1 MRANSL
7 VIQKFAISTQPLPM
21 PAPTV
26 EIVGRSRGIVAFF
39 LSLIGFSPITRFIL
53 AGNELRCQSAS
64 LFGQSSQTIPI
75 NHIAT
80 LSAGVR
86 KPVGNLVAAAVFLV
100 AGITLSVSTDEV
112 IPTAVGLVLATAL
125 VIGYVL
131 AKTFVIMV
139 YPEGGPEIALRFQP
153 NVIEGIPIDVERAL
167 NVVAVI
173 RDMVIS
179 QDTTPPTVQPEP
191 ATVPQDQLVPEQ
203 ALEPESVPTS
213 PEPYQPEAEESS
225 LPSASEADEIN
236 ASALFEE
243 ARRRAADGRK
253 DEAVALL
260 RGIVDQFPL
269 TVSADQAKQTLSK
282 IDDPGEQ

>member
-7 VIQKFAISTQPLPM
+7 VIQKFAISAQPLPM

-86 KPVGNLVAAAVFLV
+86 KPVGNLVAAAVFLLG
-100 AGITLSVSTDEV
+100 GILLSVSTEDV
-112 IPTAVGLVLATAL
+112 IASAIGLVLATAL

-131 AKTFVIMV
+131 AKSFFIMV
-139 YPEGGPEIALRFQP
+139 HPEGGPEIALRFQP

-167 NVVAVI
+167 SVVAVI

-179 QDTTPPTVQPEP
+179 QHATTPTVQPEP
-191 ATVPQDQLVPEQ
+191 TPEPTPEPR
-203 ALEPESVPTS
+203 LEPVLAPPDPGELETE
-213 PEPYQPEAEESS
+213 EPPLPEA
-225 LPSASEADEIN
+225 SEVDEIN
-236 ASALFEE
+236 ATALFEE

-260 RGIVDQFPL
+260 TGIVDQFPL
-269 TVSADQAKQTLSK
+269 TWSAEQAKRTLAK
-282 IDDPGEQ
+282 LDNPGDQ

>member
-7 VIQKFAISTQPLPM
+7 VIQKFAISAQPLPM

-26 EIVGRSRGIVAFF
+26 EIVGRSRGVVAFF

-86 KPVGNLVAAAVFLV
+86 KPVGNLVAAAVFLLG
-100 AGITLSVSTDEV
+100 GILLSVFTEDV
-112 IPTAVGLVLATAL
+112 IASAIGLVLATAL

-131 AKTFVIMV
+131 AKSFFIMV
-139 YPEGGPEIALRFQP
+139 HPEGGPEIALRFQP

-167 NVVAVI
+167 SVVAVI

-179 QDTTPPTVQPEP
+179 QDATTSTVQPEP
-191 ATVPQDQLVPEQ
+191 TPEPEPE
-203 ALEPESVPTS
+203 LEPVLAPPDPGEQETE
-213 PEPYQPEAEESS
+213 EPPLSE
-225 LPSASEADEIN
+225 ASEVDEIN
-236 ASALFEE
+236 ATALFEE

-260 RGIVDQFPL
+260 TGIVDQFPL
-269 TVSADQAKQTLSK
+269 TWSAEQAKRTLAK
-282 IDDPGEQ
+282 LDNPGDQ

>member
-7 VIQKFAISTQPLPM
+7 VIQKFAISAQPLPM

-26 EIVGRSRGIVAFF
+26 EIVGRSRGVVAFF

-86 KPVGNLVAAAVFLV
+86 KPVGNLVVAAVFLLG
-100 AGITLSVSTDEV
+100 GITLSVFTEDV
-112 IPTAVGLVLATAL
+112 IASAVGLVLATAL

-131 AKTFVIMV
+131 DKSFFIMV
-139 YPEGGPEIALRFQP
+139 HPEGGPEIALVFKP
-153 NVIEGIPIDVERAL
+153 NVIEGVPIDVERAL
-167 NVVAVI
+167 SVVAVI
-173 RDMVIS
+173 RDRVIS
-179 QDTTPPTVQPEP
+179 QEAPPATVQPESV
-191 ATVPQDQLVPEQ
+191 T
-203 ALEPESVPTS
+203 EPEPEPVPAS
-213 PEPYQPEAEESS
+213 QDPYQPEVEEP
-225 LPSASEADEIN
+225 LTKASEADEVN
-236 ASALFEE
+236 ATALFEE
-243 ARRRAADGRK
+243 ARRRSADGRQ

-269 TVSADQAKQTLSK
+269 TWSADQAKKTLAK
-282 IDDPGEQ
+282 IDNPGEQ

>member
-7 VIQKFAISTQPLPM
+7 VIQKFAISAQPLPM

-26 EIVGRSRGIVAFF
+26 EIVGRSRGIVPFF

-86 KPVGNLVAAAVFLV
+86 KPVGNLVAAAVFLLG
-100 AGITLSVSTDEV
+100 GILLSVSTEDV
-112 IPTAVGLVLATAL
+112 IASAIGLVLATAL

-131 AKTFVIMV
+131 AKSFFIMV
-139 YPEGGPEIALRFQP
+139 HPEGGPEIALRFQP

-167 NVVAVI
+167 SVVAVI

-179 QDTTPPTVQPEP
+179 QDATTSTVQPEP
-191 ATVPQDQLVPEQ
+191 TPEPEPE
-203 ALEPESVPTS
+203 LEPVLAPPDPGELETEEPPL
-213 PEPYQPEAEESS
+213 PE
-225 LPSASEADEIN
+225 ASEADEVN
-236 ASALFEE
+236 ATALFEE

-253 DEAVALL
+253 DEAMALL
-260 RGIVDQFPL
+260 TGIVDQFPL
-269 TVSADQAKQTLSK
+269 TRSAEQAKRTLAK
-282 IDDPGEQ
+282 LDNPGDQ

>member
-7 VIQKFAISTQPLPM
+7 VIQKFAISAQPLPM
-21 PAPTV
+21 PTPTV

-75 NHIAT
+75 DHIAT

-86 KPVGNLVAAAVFLV
+86 KPVGNLVAAAVFLLG
-100 AGITLSVSTDEV
+100 GILLSVFTEDV
-112 IPTAVGLVLATAL
+112 IASAIGLVLATAL

-131 AKTFVIMV
+131 AKSFFIMV
-139 YPEGGPEIALRFQP
+139 HPEGGPEIALRFQP

-167 NVVAVI
+167 SVVAVI

-179 QDTTPPTVQPEP
+179 QDATTSTVQPEP
-191 ATVPQDQLVPEQ
+191 TPEPEPE
-203 ALEPESVPTS
+203 LEPVLAPPDPGERETE
-213 PEPYQPEAEESS
+213 EPPLSE
-225 LPSASEADEIN
+225 ASEVDEIN
-236 ASALFEE
+236 ATALFEE

-260 RGIVDQFPL
+260 TGIVDQFPL
-269 TVSADQAKQTLSK
+269 TWSAEQAKRTLAK
-282 IDDPGEQ
+282 LDNPGDQ

>member
-7 VIQKFAISTQPLPM
+7 VIQKFAISAQPLPM
-21 PAPTV
+21 PTPTV

-75 NHIAT
+75 DHIAT

-86 KPVGNLVAAAVFLV
+86 KPVGNLVAAAVFLLG
-100 AGITLSVSTDEV
+100 GILLSVSTEDV
-112 IPTAVGLVLATAL
+112 IASAIGLVLATAL

-131 AKTFVIMV
+131 AKSFFIMV
-139 YPEGGPEIALRFQP
+139 HPEGGPEIALRFQP

-167 NVVAVI
+167 SVVAVI

-179 QDTTPPTVQPEP
+179 QDATTSTVQPEP
-191 ATVPQDQLVPEQ
+191 TPEPEPE
-203 ALEPESVPTS
+203 LEPVLAPPDPGEQETE
-213 PEPYQPEAEESS
+213 EPPLSE
-225 LPSASEADEIN
+225 ASEVDEIN
-236 ASALFEE
+236 ATALFEE

-253 DEAVALL
+253 DEAMALL
-260 RGIVDQFPL
+260 TGIVDQFPL
-269 TVSADQAKQTLSK
+269 TRSAEQAKRTLAK
-282 IDDPGEQ
+282 LDNPGDQ